1 MTRYYPKIISR
12 TEALRMLAD
21 GEPHRLRLWKLS
33 TGEILLYPRA
43 TRIGRHTRGGMQR
56 VLLRPSGEIRS
67 FHEFC
72 LFEIDDI
79 LIHFQ

>member
-1 MTRYYPKIISR
+1 MERYYPKVIQRQDAIRLLS
-12 TEALRMLAD
+12 D
-21 GEPHRLRLWKLS
+21 GQPHRLKLWKLS

-43 TRIGRHTRGGMQR
+43 CRIGRHTRGAMIR
-56 VLLRPSGEIRS
+56 VQLHPSGEIRA

-79 LIHFQ
+79 LIHF